1 MRYQTISEYF
11 YKLYSILFLIVLMPL
26 GVFVFVY
33 GATQL
38 GKLVHPMA
46 GSGESAFVVYGS
58 AVVIAMDWVIST
70 VLFNRSLKAA
80 RTLVSLGERLDKYY
94 TLTVVRFGLIVSG
107 LLLLSIGFY
116 LIGDQLLT
124 ALLILSLV
132 LLGFLWPFPSKV
144 CNDLALKEDE
154 RKVIQDWK

>member
-33 GATQL
+33 GAIQL

-46 GSGESAFVVYGS
+46 GSEASAFLVYGS
-58 AVVIAMDWVIST
+58 AAVIALDWILSAI
-70 VLFNRSLKAA
+70 LFNRALKAA
-80 RTLVSLGERLDKYY
+80 RTPVSLGERLDKYF
-94 TLTVVRFGLIVSG
+94 TLTVVRFGLIGSG

-116 LIGDQLLT
+116 LIGDQVLT
-124 ALLILSLV
+124 ALLIVSLAM
-132 LLGFLWPFPSKV
+132 LGFLWPFPSKV